1 MLIVAGSAHAHR
13 GRVSVRRRTPVVDA
27 ALLAGSLNE
36 RSASGSSASTGC
48 YRRGGV
54 PAADE
59 VLACLAYST
68 RFMSGSRSVAWPPFW
83 VVENLVTLT
92 PNRTGL
98 NRVCKY
104 HRREPLK
111 LRVYP
116 DTDRVRANGS
126 R

>member
-1 MLIVAGSAHAHR
+1 MHHCQ
-13 GRVSVRRRTPVVDA
+13 VSLRRRIPMVDA

-68 RFMSGSRSVAWPPFW
+68 RFMSGSRNVALLPLWIA
-83 VVENLVTLT
+83 ENLVMIAPALIGSVST
-92 PNRTGL
+92 TGG
-98 NRVCKY
+98 N
-104 HRREPLK
+104 P
-111 LRVYP
+111 
-116 DTDRVRANGS
+116 
-126 R
+126 